1 MKVLRE
7 QFVLAGKFQ
16 IFKIKNTTK
25 YKPVEPNE
33 TDLNKFFSLYKRK
46 FFSLREQRDINTG
59 KFLVSFTYIFKI
71 ESLKKISSPICHRID
86 GNPSTFDSYLIDSM
100 RRSRSTAQHYGG
112 ESSLLYKESNI
123 TTSHSFVGFAVPLD
137 PHMDSRRVS
146 QAETFLKNLKETL

>member
-71 ESLKKISSPICHRID
+71 ESLKKISSPICQCID

-100 RRSRSTAQHYGG
+100 RRSRSTAKHYGG
-112 ESSLLYKESNI
+112 KYSE
-123 TTSHSFVGFAVPLD
+123 
-137 PHMDSRRVS
+137 
-146 QAETFLKNLKETL
+146 

>member
-16 IFKIKNTTK
+16 IFKLKNTTK

-71 ESLKKISSPICHRID
+71 ESLKKISSPICQCID
-86 GNPSTFDSYLIDSM
+86 GNPSTFDSIFD
-100 RRSRSTAQHYGG
+100 R
-112 ESSLLYKESNI
+112 
-123 TTSHSFVGFAVPLD
+123 
-137 PHMDSRRVS
+137 
-146 QAETFLKNLKETL
+146 